1 MIVFDIQQERLGE
14 KKHLSD
20 RWLQDLSRA
29 MDRELGKSL
38 KGIVSVAFV
47 SAPRM
52 RTITKEYKG
61 EDHVSDILTFPLLAP
76 RAWKR
81 GEIIGEILLCHP
93 RILKQAKEKKINPQS
108 EIAFLLVHGV
118 LHLCGMSHLT
128 DRKLSHMIRAQK
140 AILDQAGILYSL

>member
-14 KKHLSD
+14 RERLSD
-20 RWLQDLSRA
+20 HWLEGLSRA
-29 MDRELGKSL
+29 IDKELRKSL
-38 KGIVSVAFV
+38 QGIVSVAFV
-47 SAPRM
+47 STPRM

-81 GEIIGEILLCHP
+81 GEIIGEILLCRP
-93 RILKQAKEKKINPQS
+93 QILKQAKEKKINPQS

-118 LHLCGMSHLT
+118 LHLCGMNHPT
-128 DRKLSHMIRAQK
+128 DRKLSQMMRVQK
-140 AILDQAGILYSL
+140 TILSQAGIDYPL